1 MENSKMIEKLQV
13 AQALI
18 YELLDNSALN
28 HEANSSLHCANNYLG
43 EAVQY
48 LRDSSKPLATIY
60 FQYFDGVLGGLRE
73 DQAPLYANKTPEEC
87 AREELKR
94 HIEYERR
101 NLEIV
106 KINFIQGA

>member
-1 MENSKMIEKLQV
+1 MQNSKMIEKLQA

-18 YELLDNSALN
+18 YELLDNPALDR
-28 HEANSSLHCANNYLG
+28 EANSSLYCADNCLG

-60 FQYFDGVLGGLRE
+60 FQYFDCVLGGLRE

-87 AREELKR
+87 AREELKK
-94 HIEYERR
+94 HIQYDRR
-101 NLEIV
+101 KLEFV

>member
-18 YELLDNSALN
+18 YELLDNPALDR
-28 HEANSSLHCANNYLG
+28 EANSSLNCADSCLD
-43 EAVQY
+43 EALQY

-60 FQYFDGVLGGLRE
+60 FQYFDCVLGGLRE
-73 DQAPLYANKTPEEC
+73 DQTPLYANKTPEEC
-87 AREELKR
+87 AREALKR
-94 HIEYERR
+94 HIEYDRR
-101 NLEIV
+101 KLEFV

>member
-1 MENSKMIEKLQV
+1 MIEKLQA

-18 YELLDNSALN
+18 YELLDNSALDR
-28 HEANSSLHCANNYLG
+28 EANSSLYCADSCLG

-87 AREELKR
+87 AREELKK
-94 HIEYERR
+94 HIQYDRR
-101 NLEIV
+101 NLEFV